1 MTYVDKLRVK
11 NAVIL
16 VTLSLLITN
25 CSLIK
30 EIETNVPNY
39 KLIQMGRTK
48 NPAVLFF
55 QDSYCVKN
63 DSITNW
69 FLKNNY
75 QVIVAERSNTDPL
88 FVLNTDH
95 PFIRELDGL
104 ALITDLKSYPI
115 EYVAASG
122 LEVHATVNWFVNT
135 DVKGGFLFPF
145 YKGSFK
151 EYLVECMYK
160 SNEVLPSY
168 PSQITPIELINLLE
182 TLPPPSGTYGDYS
195 LRFLQGIWEQQT
207 KVQLTSYEG
216 ELVYQVVK

>member
-1 MTYVDKLRVK
+1 
-11 NAVIL
+11 
-16 VTLSLLITN
+16 
-25 CSLIK
+25 
-30 EIETNVPNY
+30 
-39 KLIQMGRTK
+39 MGRTK

-55 QDSYCVKN
+55 QDSYCMKN

-195 LRFLQGIWEQQT
+195 LRFLQAIWEQQA

>member
-25 CSLIK
+25 CSPIK

-39 KLIQMGRTK
+39 KLVQMGRTK

-55 QDSYCVKN
+55 QDSYCMKN

-75 QVIVAERSNTDPL
+75 QVIVAERLNTDLL